1 MISWLVFALQMVL
14 ECLKCLGP
22 INFYDNQ
29 KVFTTSTSFLWAVRL
44 HTGDLQLKAGISIS
58 TLELEYSQFR
68 RPGKERFFLT
78 N

>member
-1 MISWLVFALQMVL
+1 MVL

-29 KVFTTSTSFLWAVRL
+29 KVFTTSTSFFWAVRL

-58 TLELEYSQFR
+58 TLELE
-68 RPGKERFFLT
+68 
-78 N
+78 

>member
-1 MISWLVFALQMVL
+1 MNVIDLILPSDFLVGFFALQMVL

-58 TLELEYSQFR
+58 TLELE
-68 RPGKERFFLT
+68 
-78 N
+78 

>member
-1 MISWLVFALQMVL
+1 MVL
-14 ECLKCLGP
+14 ECLKYFGP

-58 TLELEYSQFR
+58 TLELE
-68 RPGKERFFLT
+68 
-78 N
+78 